1 MVLPLHSKLL
11 VQFQELVEIIDIN
24 IVFETELEL
33 ERELGRVNYVIVMP
47 IACKYI

>member
-11 VQFQELVEIIDIN
+11 FQFQELVEIIDIN

-33 ERELGRVNYVIVMP
+33 EGARES
-47 IACKYI
+47 